1 MNDVN
6 IYETD
11 ELVSQYCDFQYGED
25 IFGVEN
31 FAKVCAQKAIGY
43 SKCTQQG
50 KALDIGCATGRASF
64 ELTKVFD
71 HVDGIDYSQTFID
84 TALELQKNGRILY
97 AQNREG
103 ELKSSILVD
112 MTMYSF
118 RDSCIKARFFQ
129 GDACNLESQF
139 NGYDLIMATNL
150 IDRLYE
156 PQLFLNTIHERVTNG
171 GILLL
176 TSPYT
181 WREEYTAKEF
191 WIGGYTDE
199 NGDEILALE
208 GLKQLLEEN
217 FDLLATEEVPF
228 VIRETSRKF
237 QHTISQMSVWR
248 RR

>member
-1 MNDVN
+1 MNEVN

-43 SKCTQQG
+43 SKNTQQV

-97 AQNREG
+97 AQNGEG

-129 GDACNLESQF
+129 GDACALAPEF
-139 NGYDLIMATNL
+139 KEYDLIMATNL

-171 GILLL
+171 GILVL

-199 NGDEILALE
+199 KGDKILTLE